1 MGCYSN
7 SSSVLTEDD
16 LSQSSYA
23 AAGRLA
29 HLLKASPEYQ
39 LFMQLSEKIYADL
52 QASALIRRLQMM
64 QSSYFRQD
72 DDQAVSQTLAELH
85 ELPIMKEYDAAE
97 QQVKLLFDAVDAIVS
112 QGAGLPF
119 AENAVVMGYG

>member
-7 SSSVLTEDD
+7 SSSTLTEDD
-16 LSQSSYA
+16 LSQSGYA

-29 HLLKASPEYQ
+29 RLLKASPEYQ
-39 LFMQLSEKIYADL
+39 LFMQLSQDIYADP
-52 QASALIRRLQMM
+52 QASALIRRLQMT
-64 QSSYFRQD
+64 QSSYFRAD
-72 DDQAVSQTLAELH
+72 DDQAVNQILAELH

-97 QQVKLLFDAVDAIVS
+97 EQVKLLFDAVDGIIS
-112 QGAGLPF
+112 QDAGLPF